1 MHRFLIATVVAV
13 LGAGTLALP
22 TTAATY
28 TYHDEGWHVVST
40 NQDSTFTTLIDRTPG
55 KTYVWVAVQKKAGAA
70 KCRAKVSFTR
80 GNRTSSRVFEKYS
93 RTEWQS
99 GVWTLSGPRDSTIG
113 VRITTNGR
121 CTVGAGVK

>member
-13 LGAGTLALP
+13 LGAGTLAMP
-22 TTAATY
+22 TTAATR
-28 TYHDEGWHVVST
+28 TYHDDGWHVFTSD
-40 NQDSTFTTLIDRTPG
+40 QRSAFTTLSDRTPG
-55 KTYVWVAVQKKAGAA
+55 KTYVWVAVQKKAGAE

-99 GVWTLSGPRDSTIG
+99 GVWTLPGPRDSTIG

-121 CTVGAGVK
+121 CVVGTGVK